1 MRIKNQ
7 WFRDNQPRSPSEIAG
22 GAAFI
27 AFRIAQNVLK
37 NMRKADF
44 DIDPGPQYFAFLAEW
59 LIFLVLIADRMAYEH
74 FDDEGR
80 VEFTSA
86 MANRVGDTLEDNRE
100 DLLGREGGAEVGT
113 FKGRF
118 IGLLNL
124 RAEEYASHDYTAE
137 GPDYGF
143 MRHLAHNLADLM
155 EKKDHTW
162 IHDQV
167 MAIEAPEAA
176 ETIRKGVLGLWGDI
190 PKPTRRRGGTSG
202 D

>member
-7 WFRDNQPRSPSEIAG
+7 WFRDNQPRSPKDIAG

-44 DIDPGPQYFAFLAEW
+44 DIDPGPQYFSFLAEW
-59 LIFLVLIADRMAYEH
+59 LIFLTLIADRLA
-74 FDDEGR
+74 FDRFDEEGR
-80 VEFTSA
+80 IEFTTA
-86 MANRVGDTLEDNRE
+86 MANRVGEILEDNRE
-100 DLLGREGGAEVGT
+100 DLLGREGGAEVGS

-124 RAEEYASHDYTAE
+124 RAEEYASHEYTDG

-143 MRHLAHNLADLM
+143 LRHLAWSVVELLP
-155 EKKDHTW
+155 EKDKTW
-162 IHDQV
+162 VHDQV
-167 MAIEAPEAA
+167 MAIEAPDAA
-176 ETIRKGVLGLWGDI
+176 ETLKKGVLGLLGEL
-190 PKPTRRRGGTSG
+190 PKPARRGRGTSG